1 MQSAV
6 LRADLVAGITVALV
20 LIPRSMAY
28 AQLPGLP
35 PYYGL
40 YAASLPGIIAA
51 RCSRSNQFDQRRT
64 THHCWSNKFDPTVPG
79 LYTFVQQIPHTVPE
93 SLAALLE
100 FGDGPVRRA
109 HGIVTGTGTVTEG
122 R

>member
-51 RCSRSNQFDQRRT
+51 RCSRSN
-64 THHCWSNKFDPTVPG
+64 KFDPTVPG